1 MKTFR
6 LCYIDQNDEYSES
19 LMLYFTEKDPKEQWG
34 DDWDDAP
41 YEHNAG
47 TPYTD
52 DYRQPEQGVENGRGI
67 YPKIEIK
74 KIYIEPSD
82 WKTHF
87 FTPRTGTINSPY
99 SVEDINKG
107 ATPWLVVK
115 VDKTIKA
122 IFDARTTYEEFLEKV
137 RKLPID
143 IYVREEKNYE

>member
-6 LCYIDQNDEYSES
+6 LCYVDQNDEYSES

-47 TPYTD
+47 TPYID
-52 DYRQPEQGVENGRGI
+52 DYSQPEQGVENGHGI
-67 YPKIEIK
+67 YPRIEIK
-74 KIYIEPSD
+74 KIYIEPGS

-115 VDKTIKA
+115 VDKVIKA
-122 IFDARTTYEEFLEKV
+122 IFDARTTYEEFLEKA
-137 RKLPID
+137 RELPID
-143 IYVREEKNYE
+143 IYVREEKNQ